1 MRIAISSENEKN
13 RQQIINYLNALQKA
27 SSLFKTK
34 EYKSG
39 AELLEDL
46 YKGHRFDVIFLD
58 VDLENVAKNI
68 RELDCEV
75 LLIFEAYL
83 YNQIFNAF
91 EVNAFQYL
99 LKPIN
104 SRLFLIL

>member
-75 LLIFEAYL
+75 LLIFEA
-83 YNQIFNAF
+83 
-91 EVNAFQYL
+91 
-99 LKPIN
+99 
-104 SRLFLIL
+104 